1 MCTPSE
7 EARKYYVYGFW
18 HIYGTKPY
26 VTTKDNKVD
35 IREFDDIEKAIEYL
49 KEQTLSNVNITWCL
63 LWDNRQVESIKQS
76 EKIK

>member
-1 MCTPSE
+1 MPSE

-18 HIYGTKPY
+18 HIYDTKSY

-35 IREFDDIEKAIEYL
+35 IREFDDIEKATEYL

-63 LWDNRQVESIKQS
+63 LWDKNRVESIKQS
-76 EKIK
+76 PK

>member
-18 HIYGTKPY
+18 HIYDTKPY
-26 VTTKDNKVD
+26 VTKDNKVD
-35 IREFDDIEKAIEYL
+35 IREFDDIEKATEYL

-63 LWDNRQVESIKQS
+63 LWDKNRVESIKQS